1 MGGGA
6 PQTLPWSG
14 NSSLALIELNSHLST
29 IGPNATGKKE
39 RRGGEE
45 RKREKERERALWG
58 LLMPPDGP
66 PFPLPPPRRPTICAH
81 PMHMLPLSLSTTVLG
96 LYQPQSACVCV
107 CVCNLVELETHNSS
121 LGYPEEEKRQ
131 EERRTQYAVQ
141 RKIKKSTS
149 ISGELSVRLHSGRKE
164 QPQKAQTASGWE
176 SWKETT
182 QITHANKTCNFRFS
196 FLWAR
201 RLCTVILY
209 HKIGRWGLRSAGR
222 WICWPS
228 S

>member
-1 MGGGA
+1 
-6 PQTLPWSG
+6 
-14 NSSLALIELNSHLST
+14 
-29 IGPNATGKKE
+29 
-39 RRGGEE
+39 
-45 RKREKERERALWG
+45 
-58 LLMPPDGP
+58 
-66 PFPLPPPRRPTICAH
+66 
-81 PMHMLPLSLSTTVLG
+81 MHMLPLSLLTTVLG

-107 CVCNLVELETHNSS
+107 CVCVFIELETHNSS

-149 ISGELSVRLHSGRKE
+149 ISGKLSVRLHSGRKE
-164 QPQKAQTASGWE
+164 QPQKAQTASGRE

-182 QITHANKTCNFRFS
+182 QITDANKTCNFRFS

-201 RLCTVILY
+201 RLCTVIPY

-222 WICWPS
+222 FICWPS
-228 S
+228 SESINFFGKLIWVN